1 MKKNI
6 SINISGIIFHIEE
19 DAFDQLKDYLD
30 SINRYFSSFND
41 SQEIISDI
49 EGRIAEIFLSKL
61 NDDKQV
67 ITLEDVESLKSTMG
81 SIKDFQSIEEDFAEE
96 TAEDQHSGGRSFE
109 DNTSKKLYRDEKRKL
124 LAGLCAGIAH
134 YFNVDPLWVR
144 LLFFIILIGT
154 GGILIPVYLVMWA
167 VVPGNK
173 ELPGNKTLK
182 KMFRDGESKV
192 IAGVASGVANYFG
205 VDVVIVRVIFV
216 ISLLVGGFGF
226 LTYILLWIVLPEAK
240 SVSDKVQMKGD
251 PVTLSNI
258 ESNIKQNLNV
268 KEDEDE
274 SIFVKLLLFPFRL
287 VALII
292 EAIGKILGPFAR
304 LFVDMVRIIIGAV
317 LVFTGIVSIISLVI
331 ALGAIIGVFSSDLAD
346 ISFFHMGDLGV
357 PLEAMTNGIPGWTIA
372 AAVAASVIPFFFMI
386 LLGSSII
393 ARRITFSSNTGWTL
407 FAAFVVSLIVL
418 AINVPMIAFNFS
430 EEGEYKKIET
440 YDLASK
446 TAVLKLNRDGYDKY
460 HMTNLKIRGHAGPE
474 YRLEQVFESQG
485 RSRSDAEE
493 NARMVKYNVE
503 QRDSLLYFDSNFR
516 FERHASFRAQRL
528 NMTLYVPYGAKFMMD
543 EDLRYI
549 LENTIYR
556 HGYRISDMEN
566 NIWTFSPSGLECLT
580 CSNYSNREKEEDYS
594 DSEEEEETVVSTSP
608 NYSDRD
614 YDKSFRLDPF
624 DRLEVEGAY
633 TMYIEKSSD
642 YGVYLVGPD
651 DLVERIRVDQ
661 DGEDVLITIL
671 DYNEDFNI
679 TLDRDAVKIIVKTPG
694 LTNLEVTGATQAYMS
709 NFNLKR
715 LKIDLLGASS
725 LKADILVDDLE
736 IELTGASELDIT
748 GRGNYMK
755 ADAMGASNIDAFGF
769 KVKDAKL
776 EAEGVSSIK
785 AYVTDNVTMEE
796 SFISRIKVR
805 GGAKVNGDIDR
816 F

>member
-30 SINRYFSSFND
+30 SINRYFSTFND

-81 SIKDFQSIEEDFAEE
+81 SIKDFQSIEEDFEE
-96 TAEDQHSGGRSFE
+96 KASEEKHTGERSFE
-109 DNTSKKLYRDEKRKL
+109 ESGSKKLYRDEKRRI
-124 LAGLCAGIAH
+124 LAGVCAGIAH
-134 YFNVDPLWVR
+134 YFNIDPLWIR

-173 ELPGNKTLK
+173 DLPGDKKLK

-192 IAGVASGVANYFG
+192 IAGVSSGVANYFG
-205 VDVVIVRVIFV
+205 VDVVIIRVIFV
-216 ISLLVGGFGF
+216 ISLLIGGFGL

-274 SIFVKLLLFPFRL
+274 GIFVKLLLFPFRL

-304 LFVDMVRIIIGAV
+304 LFVDMVRIIIGAALV
-317 LVFTGIVSIISLVI
+317 LTGIVSIISLVI
-331 ALGAIIGVFSSDLAD
+331 ALGAIIGIFSSEMAD
-346 ISFFHMGDLGV
+346 ISFFHMGDLGI
-357 PLEAMTNGIPGWTIA
+357 PLETMTNGIPGWTIA
-372 AAVAASVIPFFFMI
+372 AAVAASVIPFFFMV

-393 ARRITFSSNTGWTL
+393 AKRITFSANTGWTL

-418 AINVPMIAFNFS
+418 AINVPMIVFNFS
-430 EEGEYKKIET
+430 EDGEHKKTET
-440 YDLASK
+440 YDLAAK
-446 TAVLKLNRDGYDKY
+446 TAVLKLNRYGYDEY
-460 HMTNLKIRGHAGPE
+460 QMTSLKIRGHAGPE
-474 YRLEQVFESQG
+474 YRLEQVFEAQG

-493 NARMVKYNVE
+493 NAKMVSYKVE
-503 QRDSLLYFDSNFR
+503 QQDSILYFDSNFK
-516 FERHASFRAQRL
+516 FNRHANFRAQRL

-543 EDLRYI
+543 EDLRHI

-556 HGYRISDMEN
+556 HGYRVSDMEDN
-566 NIWTFSPSGLECLT
+566 VWTFSPSGLECLT
-580 CSNYSNREKEEDYS
+580 CANSASRDYQEDYS
-594 DSEEEEETVVSTSP
+594 DYEEEERKLAPTP
-608 NYSDRD
+608 DYSNRD
-614 YDKSFRLDPF
+614 YDRTFKLDPF

-633 TMYIEKSSD
+633 TMYIEKSSE

-651 DLVERIRVDQ
+651 DLVDRIRVDQ

-725 LKADILVDDLE
+725 LKADILVDDLTV
-736 IELTGASELDIT
+736 ELTGASELDIT
-748 GRGNYMK
+748 GRGNYMR

-785 AYVTDNVTMEE
+785 AYVTDNVTMQE
-796 SFISRIKVR
+796 SFISRIKIR